1 MTVVAADG
9 QRAPDGDEELIVVV
23 YTSSSTREISR
34 EELGAMLEG
43 ARERN
48 AKRRITG
55 LLLYHDRCFMQAI
68 EGPRRTVHALLA
80 KIARD
85 DRHHGMLVLLEE
97 PRRTRQF
104 PDHSMAYRD
113 SSSEVL
119 PEGHS
124 GLFNDGLGAE
134 HFHGHPDRVHRLL
147 QLFADTQLRRPR

>member
-1 MTVVAADG
+1 MTVVAANG
-9 QRAPDGDEELIVVV
+9 KSAPAGDDELIVVV
-23 YTSSSTREISR
+23 YTSSSTREISP
-34 EELGAMLEG
+34 EELAAMLEG
-43 ARERN
+43 ASQRN

-55 LLLYHDRCFMQAI
+55 LLLYHDGCFMQAI
-68 EGPRRTVHALLA
+68 EGPQRTVHALLGR
-80 KIARD
+80 IGRD
-85 DRHHGMLVLLEE
+85 DRHRGMLILLEE

-113 SSSEVL
+113 SSSEDM

-147 QLFADTQLRRPR
+147 QVFADTQLRRPR